1 MYKNLYTKFND
12 AQIGETIKRPV
23 LVSVISEARD
33 KNNNPFVRIT
43 MKDGFSEIT
52 PNMFKTNIS
61 ALSGQGI
68 VEGCV
73 ADAVISVSEYNGAK
87 SYRIERIA
95 PTGDPTIS
103 AADFMKLPPI
113 DVEVMYSEICAII
126 ESAADDMGGK
136 YTPISNLALTIL
148 ADKKNRYITS
158 SAAISMHHNMK
169 GGLIYHSYRMVKAAD
184 ALCKVYPT
192 LNRELL
198 VCGAALHDIGKI
210 WEYNTNESGEAA
222 FTSSGVLFGHLYLGA
237 SLIKQYTEGRN
248 YNPEKVKL
256 LTHMILSHHG
266 TREFGAVVCPATS
279 EAFALYYIDNLDA
292 KLYACEDHYE
302 AIDAGSITDRKPFGL
317 DNRIYRPMFWGE
329 RSEDQDNCL

>member
-1 MYKNLYTKFND
+1 MDKNDYQKFSS
-12 AQIGETIKRPV
+12 AQIGEMIKRPA
-23 LVSVISEARD
+23 LVAAIAEARD

-43 MKDGFSEIT
+43 LKDGFSEIM

-73 ADAVISVSEYNGAK
+73 ADTVVSVSEYNGAK
-87 SYRIERIA
+87 SYRIERISLC
-95 PTGDPTIS
+95 TDPNIS
-103 AADFMKLPPI
+103 ATDFMKLPPI
-113 DVEVMYSEICAII
+113 DVEVMYNEICSII
-126 ESAADDMGGK
+126 KAAADDMNGN
-136 YTPISNLALTIL
+136 YLPISDLALTIL
-148 ADKKNRYITS
+148 SDKKSRYITS
-158 SAAISMHHNMK
+158 SAAISMHHNMR

-184 ALCKVYPT
+184 ALCSVYPT

-210 WEYNTNESGEAA
+210 WEYNTDTSGEAA

-237 SLIKQYTEGRN
+237 SLIKKYTEGKN
-248 YNPEKVKL
+248 YNSEKVKL

-266 TREFGAVVCPATS
+266 TREFGAVVCPAAS
-279 EAFALYYIDNLDA
+279 EAFALFYIDNLDA

-302 AIDAGSITDRKPFGL
+302 TIDPGSITDKKPFGL
-317 DNRIYRPMFWGE
+317 DNRIYRPQYWSSDPHTDSM
-329 RSEDQDNCL
+329 